1 MSYYKSL
8 TDVTGP
14 KSGILVKG
22 EIIQLSFSD
31 SIITYFW
38 PIAKLERLTFL
49 LSFCE
54 NANDLV
60 EMRSKHRHIT
70 TTFGE

>member
-22 EIIQLSFSD
+22 EFMRPSFSD

-49 LSFCE
+49 LFFCE

-60 EMRSKHRHIT
+60 EISKHHHIT
-70 TTFGE
+70 TIFG